1 MKEELLDVEKLAYVM
16 VTHWDRHW
24 DNIPRNTTCYT
35 KREIRFNLQSNQLKE
50 NAPTLFIK
58 VEEKTYNKIIGAWFG
73 YVRKFRKEK
82 KKIYFDVQIEN
93 KKVESRFK

>member
-1 MKEELLDVEKLAYVM
+1 
-16 VTHWDRHW
+16 
-24 DNIPRNTTCYT
+24 
-35 KREIRFNLQSNQLKE
+35 LK
-50 NAPTLFIK
+50 
-58 VEEKTYNKIIGAWFG
+58 KTYKIIGAWFG